1 MKPIDLSKLK
11 TYPSFRMGH
20 LPSGLLT
27 KKSNKLIQ
35 LLKTGEQMKNQDED
49 EQKFVEVETSIL
61 EDLKRE
67 IAELEE
73 RVKELE
79 KKED

>member
-1 MKPIDLSKLK
+1 MAMEQRYSEDNRRKSIKLDEALSAEQLEELK
-11 TYPSFRMGH
+11 SKAKEIH
-20 LPSGLLT
+20 ED
-27 KKSNKLIQ
+27 NQ
-35 LLKTGEQMKNQDED
+35 GEE

>member
-1 MKPIDLSKLK
+1 MSSI
-11 TYPSFRMGH
+11 RH
-20 LPSGLLT
+20 LQ
-27 KKSNKLIQ
+27 KNQKIK

>member
-1 MKPIDLSKLK
+1 M
-11 TYPSFRMGH
+11 
-20 LPSGLLT
+20 
-27 KKSNKLIQ
+27 
-35 LLKTGEQMKNQDED
+35 ENQDED
-49 EQKFVEVETSIL
+49 EQKFVEAETSIL

>member
-1 MKPIDLSKLK
+1 
-11 TYPSFRMGH
+11 
-20 LPSGLLT
+20 
-27 KKSNKLIQ
+27 
-35 LLKTGEQMKNQDED
+35 MKNQDED

-61 EDLKRE
+61 E
-67 IAELEE
+67 E

>member
-1 MKPIDLSKLK
+1 
-11 TYPSFRMGH
+11 
-20 LPSGLLT
+20 
-27 KKSNKLIQ
+27 
-35 LLKTGEQMKNQDED
+35 MKNQDED